1 LDQLA
6 NLSSEVRTEEILK
19 SGYSGQHDFVLLS
32 EFSEMQGPLPL
43 AVVIE
48 DACLDLEVIN
58 VKNESTAKTE
68 QGFPDDAKS
77 FLAKI
82 GIEKFDLNSFVLRI
96 VSVDRSS
103 EQRYK
108 E

>member
-1 LDQLA
+1 MSYED
-6 NLSSEVRTEEILK
+6 LSGDILK
-19 SGYSGQHDFVLLS
+19 HGYTGQHDFVLLS

-43 AVVIE
+43 AVVVE

-58 VKNESTAKTE
+58 VKNETIANDEHSYPE
-68 QGFPDDAKS
+68 DAKS

-82 GIEKFDLNSFVLRI
+82 GIKKFDLNSFVLRI

-103 EQRYK
+103 EQR
-108 E
+108 

>member
-1 LDQLA
+1 MKQSYA
-6 NLSSEVRTEEILK
+6 
-19 SGYSGQHDFVLLS
+19 GQHDFVLLS

-43 AVVIE
+43 AIVIE
-48 DACLDLEVIN
+48 DACLDLEVVN
-58 VKNESTAKTE
+58 MKKDPLSTSQNTL
-68 QGFPDDAKS
+68 PDDARS

-103 EQRYK
+103 EQR
-108 E
+108 